1 MKASQEIDVAVLIAL
16 DEEYRAFAASS
27 GLAVDRDGAFEVIDM
42 NGDRRRGIVTCFADM
57 GPEAGNAAARK
68 LFDTTQPN
76 LVVVIGL
83 AGQLDDAV
91 QLGEIVVATEVDNYA
106 FGSKIVSEVSDPS
119 KLSIAWGGKTHPA
132 SAHPA
137 KALESFSRDNPAVYA
152 EWREQNLRFMNE
164 VIPLAAQAQLSDLR
178 LGPPRRFIHRGP
190 VASGPWV
197 GSSIR
202 FKQLLKTRNRNFL
215 ALEMESAGALAAMY
229 DRETWPTTLVLRVVS
244 DPADER
250 KKQIDNLVP
259 GDAIRRWALHS
270 AYSLLGTAF
279 RRLPLWHD
287 STARARTRSTESAAI
302 LEELH
307 STVSVR
313 HLWNAYRDELAPEM
327 VTAVGSYVRLVS
339 RCDNIHLPPGAEW
352 ETIAGAIYDSDR
364 TYPLRVAGD
373 AGTGKST
380 FLSTLYWYLK
390 QRAESDETL
399 PVPVFLNAL
408 IYDDAL
414 IDEGRRRPLT
424 LVENEVKRDV
434 DRVGDVIKSGRS
446 VVAIV
451 DGLDETA
458 HFRRRIEDTLLE
470 LGNSATRKV
479 VGVSVEDG
487 GDAPIRASIQNPQ
500 AEITLLPIQR
510 DSAEAIEV
518 VAAFA
523 AVVGAVPKDL
533 SRRAAALELDT
544 IDWATLSMIR
554 RSSTSIDYRTCRTL
568 TDVYLRWCSIERA
581 TASTSRPDGLL
592 PLAQLAYDYT
602 FARGTIDQT
611 TVDPRDWR
619 IIRSHENVRFCLVAW
634 LVVEAL
640 IEPTI
645 PLSRQLQ
652 VLDRVYT
659 FRVNRF
665 VKDRLAHNTSVQ
677 ERMLRSIV
685 QLYPDASTTVRTNLA
700 YFAGRFD
707 GDPVRD
713 AAKKL
718 LYGWLPGMPKVE
730 KASRRELM
738 LIRTCYVSLAKYG
751 DAKQTAEYVR
761 LMLKNHDLDDLNR
774 GFHLEY
780 YMDDVNFNPS
790 VSDDHRDH
798 LKPYPKTAE
807 RLAGKIE
814 AALAQSRPSREL
826 LDIEIHTLA
835 SLAQHR
841 QAAGVLHENDR
852 ERTVQV
858 LSGVI
863 DSDICRT
870 PELRTYLSMAVE
882 NLSDPTFTVTTPL
895 ERMFELK
902 ALPRRGWEVR
912 HVPLPIETVASHSF
926 GAFLIGFYF
935 LPDHIAGRTDYNRD
949 LVLRMVLL
957 HDLGEA
963 VIGDMLPSEK
973 TSELRERERQWFG
986 FMRMLSTYTD
996 IANMRRSEDLFREFE
1011 NASTINGQIA
1021 KDLDSLDALFQLL
1034 LYSARGV
1041 KIDDREKWIRSSVSA
1056 LKTEEGIRI
1065 WQLIDAH
1072 FAASRDR
1079 SKQTWW
1085 QKGSVSPDSHRPR
1098 TRRRRK
1104 RPLPRT

>member
-1 MKASQEIDVAVLIAL
+1 MKSPTDVDVAVLIAL
-16 DEEYRAFAASS
+16 DEEYRAFAVST
-27 GLAVDRDGAFEVIDM
+27 GLAVDSGGAFEVIDM
-42 NGDRRRGIVTCFADM
+42 NGDVRRGIVTCFAEM
-57 GPEAGNAAARK
+57 GPEAGHTAARK
-68 LFDTTQPN
+68 LLEAAQPK

-91 QLGEIVVATEVDNYA
+91 KLGEVVVATEVDNYA
-106 FGSKIVSEVSDPS
+106 FGSKIVSDANDVS
-119 KLSIAWGGKTHPA
+119 KLAIAWGGKTYPA

-137 KALESFSRDNPAVYA
+137 KVLESFSRENPSGYA
-152 EWREQNLRFMNE
+152 EWRGQNIDFMNDT
-164 VIPLAAQAQLSDLR
+164 IPQEAQAALKALR
-178 LGPPRRFIHRGP
+178 LGPPQRFIHRGP
-190 VASGPWV
+190 IASGPWV
-197 GSSIR
+197 GSAAR
-202 FKQLLKTRNRNFL
+202 FKELLKLRNRNFL
-215 ALEMESAGALAAMY
+215 ALEMEAGGALAAMY

-259 GDAIRRWALHS
+259 GDAIRRWSLH
-270 AYSLLGTAF
+270 AVYSLFGTAV

-287 STARARTRSTESAAI
+287 SVTRGRNRSTAFTTV
-302 LEELH
+302 LDELH

-327 VTAVGSYVRLVS
+327 IAAVGSYVRLVS
-339 RCDNIHLPPGAEW
+339 RCDNIQLRPGEEW
-352 ETIAGAIYDSDR
+352 EAISAAIYDSDR

-390 QRAESDETL
+390 QRADADESL

-414 IDEGRRRPLT
+414 VDGDKRRPVT

-434 DRVGDVIKSGRS
+434 DRVANVIQSGRS

-458 HFRRRIEDTLLE
+458 HFRRRIEDTLLD

-479 VGVSVEDG
+479 VAVNVERG

-500 AEITLLPIQR
+500 AEIVLLPVER
-510 DSAEAIEV
+510 DASDAADVIN
-518 VAAFA
+518 AFA
-523 AVVGAVPKDL
+523 AVVGAVPEDL
-533 SRRAAALELDT
+533 STRAAELELDT
-544 IDWATLSMIR
+544 IDWSTLSMIR
-554 RSSTSIDYRTCRTL
+554 RSLTSIDYRICRTL
-568 TDVYLRWCSIERA
+568 TDVYLLWCINERA
-581 TASTSRPDGLL
+581 AAKAGPEGLL

-602 FARGTIDQT
+602 FSRGTIDQAA
-611 TVDPRDWR
+611 VDPRDWR
-619 IIRSHENVRFCLVAW
+619 IVRSHENVRLCLVAW
-634 LVVEAL
+634 LVVESL
-640 IEPTI
+640 IEPTMAHA
-645 PLSRQLQ
+645 RKLQ

-659 FRVNRF
+659 FRINRF
-665 VKDRLAHNTSVQ
+665 VKDRVAHNSFIQ
-677 ERMLRSIV
+677 ERMLKSIA
-685 QLYPDASTTVRTNLA
+685 QLYAGASTTVRTNLA

-707 GDPVRD
+707 SDPVRD

-718 LYGWLPGMPKVE
+718 LYAWLLDMPKVD
-730 KASRRELM
+730 KATRQELM
-738 LIRTCYVSLAKYG
+738 LMRTCYVSLSKYG
-751 DAKQTAEYVR
+751 DAKQTTEYVR
-761 LMLKNHDLDDLNR
+761 LMLRSHDLDDLNR

-807 RLAGKIE
+807 RLTRKIE
-814 AALAQSRPSREL
+814 SALAGSRSSRDL

-841 QAAGVLHENDR
+841 QAAGVLHESDR
-852 ERTVQV
+852 ERTAQI
-858 LSGVI
+858 LSGVV
-863 DSDICRT
+863 DSDMCRT
-870 PELRTYLSMAVE
+870 PELRTYLNMAVN
-882 NLSDPTFTVTTPL
+882 NLRDPTFTVTTPL
-895 ERMFELK
+895 ERMFALK
-902 ALPRRGWEVR
+902 ALPRRGWEKR
-912 HVPLPIETVASHSF
+912 SVPLRIETVASHSF

-935 LPDHIAGRTDYNRD
+935 LPDRLPGRTDYNRD
-949 LVLRMVLL
+949 VILRMVLL

-963 VIGDMLPSEK
+963 MIGDLLPAEK

-986 FMRMLSTYTD
+986 YLRMLSTYTD
-996 IANMRRSEDLFREFE
+996 VANMRRSEDQFREFE

-1041 KIDDREKWIRSSVSA
+1041 NIEDRDKWIRAAVSA
-1056 LKTEEGIRI
+1056 LRTEEGARI
-1065 WQLIDAH
+1065 WQLINTH

-1079 SKQTWW
+1079 SYRTWW
-1085 QKGSVSPDSHRPR
+1085 RPESR
-1098 TRRRRK
+1098 RSSGEPKTRRRK
-1104 RPLPRT
+1104 RRPPRTT